1 MMPGA
6 MFHLINQATGRH
18 LDGRGGEP
26 TGEVYTEPY
35 NDGDYQWWEQY
46 SKDGVVYFQHVQSGL
61 FLDGD
66 GQRFYLH
73 PGNWGDYQQFTL
85 QMTEQNRYQIIQVKT
100 KRPWIAIHK
109 DKSIR
114 LNQERQ

>member
-1 MMPGA
+1 MMEI
-6 MFHLINQATGRH
+6 IN
-18 LDGRGGEP
+18 GG
-26 TGEVYTEPY
+26 
-35 NDGDYQWWEQY
+35 NNI

-66 GQRFYLH
+66 GQRFFLH

-100 KRPWIAIHK
+100 NKALDSNTQGQVYPLEPGASINQCWKVAALIAEGGFTPRGPFPVPSWLRPH
-109 DKSIR
+109 
-114 LNQERQ
+114 